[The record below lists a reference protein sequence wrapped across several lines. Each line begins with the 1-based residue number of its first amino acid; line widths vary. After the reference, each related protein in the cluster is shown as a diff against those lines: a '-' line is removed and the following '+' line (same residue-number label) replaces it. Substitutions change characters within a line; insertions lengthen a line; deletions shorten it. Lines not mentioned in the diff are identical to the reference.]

1 MRGMRQS
8 RPKMLKLVQLSYE
21 SRKIRTADGD
31 GEGWGGVGSVI
42 GETLYEEYKLAKT

>member
-31 GEGWGGVGSVI
+31 GGGAGSVI
-42 GETLYEEYKLAKT
+42 GETLYEEYKPAKT